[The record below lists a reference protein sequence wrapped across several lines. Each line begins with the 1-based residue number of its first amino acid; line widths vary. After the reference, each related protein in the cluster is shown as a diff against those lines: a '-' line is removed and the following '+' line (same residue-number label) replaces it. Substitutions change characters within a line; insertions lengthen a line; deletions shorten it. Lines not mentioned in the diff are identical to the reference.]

1 MNTRADAGGESIVVE
16 FINGAMDVHTDL
28 NDGGKT
34 GYGIMTNEPA
44 FDYHLT
50 NIKHLQWKRGLARQ
64 SVSVP
69 GSWYPEERF
78 MRIYMVKSGM
88 EAPKSYSQAIMQAVH
103 VLNTVT
109 VPMGDQWG
117 TDSGAKSGEG
127 KGDHTLYGVVYDHIG
142 KTLYWRTT
150 NNQNLQKLDLMQALS
165 KQQKLVL
172 PAVENECVDQLK
184 SCAEKF
190 ALIAAVAILIA
201 SVCFRR
207 LPWFNDATAD
217 FKERTK

>member
-1 MNTRADAGGESIVVE
+1 MR
-16 FINGAMDVHTDL
+16 VHTDL
-28 NDGGKT
+28 NDGGET

-44 FDYHLT
+44 FEYHLA

-78 MRIYMVKSGM
+78 MRIYMVKTGM
-88 EAPKSYSQAIMQAVH
+88 ETPNSYSQAIMQAVH

-109 VPMGDQWG
+109 VPMGDQFG

-127 KGDHTLYGVVYDHIG
+127 KGDHTLYGVVYDHLG
-142 KTLYWRTT
+142 KQLYWRTT
-150 NNQNLQKLDLMQALS
+150 SNQNLQKLDLMQALS

-172 PAVENECVDQLK
+172 PAVENECVVQSRL
-184 SCAEKF
+184 CTVETT
-190 ALIAAVAILIA
+190 LWLMLCVAAGCLG
-201 SVCFRR
+201 STMR
-207 LPWFNDATAD
+207 LPSSKNRRNELRV
-217 FKERTK
+217 KLV